1 MDDDLIPIAA
11 AHFFRSVL
19 HEAFAEEGEG
29 VGAALADV
37 WPGLRNIE
45 PGHRGGGSWAVL
57 FRKRL
62 DCCVERFDEESA
74 GLGRQSGFENQTTVV
89 IEVVT
94 NRAIGSLLLG
104 A

>member
-45 PGHRGGGSWAVL
+45 PGHRRVGFWTVL
-57 FRKRL
+57 FREL
-62 DCCVERFDEESA
+62 FDCCVERFDEQSA
-74 GLGRQSGFENQTTVV
+74 GLGRQSRFENQTAIV